1 MRMAMPSILKVFF
14 MRTKEGE
21 GYNAKQSD
29 KKRQEKR
36 KRSGSRAG

>member
-1 MRMAMPSILKVFF
+1 MRMAMPSILKMFF

-29 KKRQEKR
+29 KKRREKR